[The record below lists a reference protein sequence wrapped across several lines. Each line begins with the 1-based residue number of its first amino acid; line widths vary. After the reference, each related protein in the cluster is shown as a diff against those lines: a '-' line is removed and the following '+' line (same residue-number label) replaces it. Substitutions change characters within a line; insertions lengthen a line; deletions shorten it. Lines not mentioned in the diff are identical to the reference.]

1 MRCFL
6 RAAVII
12 CSIFTLMAFSCSKKK
27 TIGDPYMLYEVHGT
41 VYGDQKV
48 LDTSTPQEDDYV
60 TVTLPLK
67 NIRVS
72 SGDGDPAYTNADGK
86 FVLYGRSNPGTS
98 ISLVFQDDDAA
109 MNGGPYQKLT
119 KTIELRQ
126 RDAGDSGNYRGYW
139 FASGVEVKMLLKS
152 ESINPEPTL
161 P

>member
-1 MRCFL
+1 MRSFL
-6 RAAVII
+6 RAAVLV

-48 LDTSTPQEDDYV
+48 LDTSTLQEDDYV

>member
-1 MRCFL
+1 MRSFL
-6 RAAVII
+6 RALPVI

-72 SGDGDPAYTNADGK
+72 YTNTDGK

>member
-1 MRCFL
+1 MRYFL
-6 RAAVII
+6 RAVVLI

-126 RDAGDSGNYRGYW
+126 RDAGDSGNYSVYW

>member
-1 MRCFL
+1 MRSFL
-6 RAAVII
+6 RAAVLV

-41 VYGDQKV
+41 VYGDQNI

-67 NIRVS
+67 GIKIS
-72 SGDGDPAYTNADGK
+72 SGDGDPVYTNSNGE
-86 FVLYGRSNPGTS
+86 FVIYGRSNPGNS
-98 ISLVFQDDDAA
+98 IALVFVDDDST
-109 MNGGPYQKLT
+109 MNGGPYQKQT
-119 KTIELRQ
+119 KIINLRQ

-139 FASGVEVKMLLKS
+139 FASGVEVKMLLKN
-152 ESINPEPTL
+152 ESINPDPVL

>member
-1 MRCFL
+1 MRSFL
-6 RAAVII
+6 RATVLV

>member
-1 MRCFL
+1 MRYFL
-6 RAAVII
+6 RTVIVT

-41 VYGDQKV
+41 VYGDQNI

-67 NIRVS
+67 GIKIS
-72 SGDGDPAYTNADGK
+72 SGDGDPVYTNSNGE
-86 FVLYGRSNPGTS
+86 FVIYGRSNPGNS
-98 ISLVFQDDDAA
+98 IALVFVDDDST
-109 MNGGPYQKLT
+109 MNGGPYQKQT
-119 KTIELRQ
+119 KIINLRQ

-139 FASGVEVKMLLKS
+139 FASGVEVKMLLKN
-152 ESINPEPTL
+152 ESINPDPVL

>member
-1 MRCFL
+1 MRSFL
-6 RAAVII
+6 RAPLVI

>member
-1 MRCFL
+1 MRSFL
-6 RAAVII
+6 RAAVLV

-48 LDTSTPQEDDYV
+48 SDTSTPQEDDYITV
-60 TVTLPLK
+60 TVPLK
-67 NIRVS
+67 GIKVT
-72 SGDGDPAYTNADGK
+72 SGDGDPVYTNSDGG

-98 ISLVFQDDDAA
+98 VSLIFQDDDAA
-109 MNGGPYQKLT
+109 MNGGPYQRLT

-139 FASGVEVKMLLKS
+139 FASGVEVKMLLKN
-152 ESINPEPTL
+152 ESINPEPAL